1 MEIKDLYDIFLQS
14 AGVCT
19 DTRTLKKNQLFF
31 ALKGENFDGN
41 RFALQALEKG
51 ASYAVAGEDLQADD
65 PRLIKVPD
73 TLETLKALAAYHRR
87 QLCIPVIGL
96 TGTNGKTTT
105 KELIKTALG
114 AAYRVSA
121 TEGNLNNE
129 IGVPLTVLKIGP
141 RAQLA
146 IVEMGASHPE
156 DLKPLLAVAQPNL
169 GLITNVGKA
178 HLLGFGS
185 YEGVKHAK
193 GLLYDYL
200 KEHDGVVFA
209 NAEDPVLQEMLS
221 QRGLEAITYSREGVT
236 VKADPFVELD
246 FEDAVLKTHL
256 VGAYNAANIL
266 AALKLA
272 WYFDVPREDALQ
284 AIASYIPSNNR
295 SQLVKTE
302 KNISTDLPKETG
314 DLIADTKAYLDRL
327 FAAMELEATVD
338 VKMEEEEDVL
348 SIDVEGPDMGVLI
361 GKRGQTLDALQYL
374 ISLYVNKKSKD
385 KYIRVKLDTEN
396 YRARRKETL
405 ENLAKNIAFKVKR
418 SRRSFTLEPM
428 NPYERRI
435 IHSTLQNDRFVATRS
450 EGEEPYRKVVV
461 YLKKKDNYSNNRYEN
476 EGANA

>member
-51 ASYAVAGEDLQADD
+51 AGYAVAGEDLKADD
-65 PRLIKVPD
+65 PRLVKVPD

-87 QLCIPVIGL
+87 QLRIPVIGL

-156 DLKPLLAVAQPNL
+156 DLRPLLAVAQPNL

-185 YEGVKHAK
+185 FEGVKHAK

-200 KEHDGVVFA
+200 KEHEGVVFA
-209 NAEDPVLQEMLS
+209 NADDPVLQEMLAR
-221 QRGLEAITYSREGVT
+221 RGLEAITYTKEGVK
-236 VKADPFVELD
+236 VKANPFVELD
-246 FEDAVLKTHL
+246 FEDAVLKTQL

-272 WYFDVPREDALQ
+272 WFFDVPREDALQ
-284 AIASYIPSNNR
+284 AIASYVPSNNR
-295 SQLVKTE
+295 SQLVKTANNTLIVDAYNANPSSMAVALDNLALMPGRKVALLGDMRELGADAETEHRRIVE
-302 KNISTDLPKETG
+302 KLEGCEAFLAGEEFTTAAAGTPHKTFATSEDLAKYLMAHPLQGCTVLLKGSHSMQMEK
-314 DLIADTKAYLDRL
+314 LI
-327 FAAMELEATVD
+327 
-338 VKMEEEEDVL
+338 DVL
-348 SIDVEGPDMGVLI
+348 
-361 GKRGQTLDALQYL
+361 
-374 ISLYVNKKSKD
+374 
-385 KYIRVKLDTEN
+385 
-396 YRARRKETL
+396 
-405 ENLAKNIAFKVKR
+405 
-418 SRRSFTLEPM
+418 
-428 NPYERRI
+428 
-435 IHSTLQNDRFVATRS
+435 
-450 EGEEPYRKVVV
+450 
-461 YLKKKDNYSNNRYEN
+461 
-476 EGANA
+476 

>member
-1 MEIKDLYDIFLQS
+1 MEIKDLYDIFLHS

-19 DTRTLKKNQLFF
+19 DTRTLRKNQLFF

-73 TLETLKALAAYHRR
+73 TLEALKALAACHRR
-87 QLCIPVIGL
+87 QLRIPVIGL

-129 IGVPLTVLKIGP
+129 IGVPLTVLRIGP

-185 YEGVKHAK
+185 FEGVKHAK

-209 NAEDPVLQEMLS
+209 NADDPVLQEMLAE
-221 QRGLEAITYSREGVT
+221 RGIEAIGYSKEGVK
-236 VKADPFVELD
+236 VKANPFLELQWD
-246 FEDAVLKTHL
+246 DVTLKTQL
-256 VGAYNAANIL
+256 VGAYNAANVL
-266 AALKLA
+266 AALRMA
-272 WYFDVPREDALQ
+272 WYFDVPQDDALQ
-284 AIASYIPSNNR
+284 AIASYTPSNNR
-295 SQLVKTE
+295 SQLVKTD
-302 KNISTDLPKETG
+302 KNILIVDAYNANPSSMAVALDNLAQMPGRKVALLG
-314 DLIADTKAYLDRL
+314 DMRELGADAAQEHNRIVERLQGAEAYLVGEEFTRAAAGKPYKT
-327 FAAMELEATVD
+327 FATS
-338 VKMEEEEDVL
+338 ED
-348 SIDVEGPDMGVLI
+348 
-361 GKRGQTLDALQYL
+361 
-374 ISLYVNKKSKD
+374 
-385 KYIRVKLDTEN
+385 
-396 YRARRKETL
+396 
-405 ENLAKNIAFKVKR
+405 LAKYLEENPLTGCTVLVKG
-418 SRRSFTLEPM
+418 SRGTQMEKAIPSL
-428 NPYERRI
+428 
-435 IHSTLQNDRFVATRS
+435 
-450 EGEEPYRKVVV
+450 
-461 YLKKKDNYSNNRYEN
+461 
-476 EGANA
+476 

>member
-1 MEIKDLYDIFLQS
+1 MEIKELYDIFLQS

-41 RFALQALEKG
+41 RFALQALDKG
-51 ASYAVAGEDLQADD
+51 ASYAVAGEDLEADD
-65 PRLIKVPD
+65 PRLIKVSN

-87 QLCIPVIGL
+87 QLRIPVIGL

-129 IGVPLTVLKIGP
+129 IGVPLTVLKIGS
-141 RAQLA
+141 RAQIA

-178 HLLGFGS
+178 HLEGFGS

-209 NAEDPVLQEMLS
+209 NADDPVLQEMLA
-221 QRGLEAITYSREGVT
+221 QRGLEAIGYTKEDVKVT
-236 VKADPFVELD
+236 ADPFLEMEW
-246 FEDAVLKTHL
+246 EDATLQTQL
-256 VGAYNAANIL
+256 VGAYNAANVL

-284 AIASYIPSNNR
+284 AIASYVPSNNR

-302 KNISTDLPKETG
+302 KNTLIVDAYNANPSSMAVALDNLALMKGRKVAMLG
-314 DLIADTKAYLDRL
+314 DMRELGADAAAEHDRIVARLEGLEAYLVGEEFTRAATGKPYKT
-327 FAAMELEATVD
+327 FAKSEDLAKYLSEHPLEGCTILLKGSHST
-338 VKMEEEEDVL
+338 KMEIL
-348 SIDVEGPDMGVLI
+348 ID
-361 GKRGQTLDALQYL
+361 
-374 ISLYVNKKSKD
+374 SL
-385 KYIRVKLDTEN
+385 
-396 YRARRKETL
+396 
-405 ENLAKNIAFKVKR
+405 
-418 SRRSFTLEPM
+418 
-428 NPYERRI
+428 
-435 IHSTLQNDRFVATRS
+435 
-450 EGEEPYRKVVV
+450 
-461 YLKKKDNYSNNRYEN
+461 
-476 EGANA
+476 

>member
-1 MEIKDLYDIFLQS
+1 MEIKALYDIFLQS

-73 TLETLKALAAYHRR
+73 TLEALKALAAYHRR
-87 QLCIPVIGL
+87 QLRIPVIGL

-129 IGVPLTVLKIGP
+129 IGVPLTVLKIGT
-141 RAQLA
+141 RAQIA

-178 HLLGFGS
+178 HLEGFGG

-209 NAEDPVLQEMLS
+209 NADDPVLQEMLA
-221 QRGLEAITYSREGVT
+221 QRGLEAIGYSKEGVK
-236 VKADPFVELD
+236 VKANPFLKMEW
-246 FEDAVLKTHL
+246 EDATLQTQL
-256 VGAYNAANIL
+256 VGAYNAANVL

-284 AIASYIPSNNR
+284 AIASYVPSNNR
-295 SQLVKTE
+295 SQLVKTQ
-302 KNISTDLPKETG
+302 KNTLIVDAYNANPSSMAVALDNLALMKGRKVALLG
-314 DLIADTKAYLDRL
+314 DMRELGADAAAEHDRIVARLEGMEAYLVGEEFTRAAAGKPYKT
-327 FAAMELEATVD
+327 FA
-338 VKMEEEEDVL
+338 KSED
-348 SIDVEGPDMGVLI
+348 
-361 GKRGQTLDALQYL
+361 
-374 ISLYVNKKSKD
+374 
-385 KYIRVKLDTEN
+385 
-396 YRARRKETL
+396 
-405 ENLAKNIAFKVKR
+405 LAKY
-418 SRRSFTLEPM
+418 LEEHPL
-428 NPYERRI
+428 EGCTI
-435 IHSTLQNDRFVATRS
+435 LLKGSHSIQMQKLIPS
-450 EGEEPYRKVVV
+450 
-461 YLKKKDNYSNNRYEN
+461 L
-476 EGANA
+476 

>member
-1 MEIKDLYDIFLQS
+1 MEIKDLYNIFLQS

-51 ASYAVAGEDLQADD
+51 ASYAVAGEDLEADD

-73 TLETLKALAAYHRR
+73 TLEALKALATYHRR
-87 QLCIPVIGL
+87 QLRIPVIGL

-141 RAQLA
+141 RAQIA

-185 YEGVKHAK
+185 FEGVKHAK

-209 NAEDPVLQEMLS
+209 NADDPVLQEMLAE
-221 QRGLEAITYSREGVT
+221 RGLEAIGYSKEGI
-236 VKADPFVELD
+236 KIKSNPFLELD
-246 FEDAVLKTHL
+246 FEDAVLKTQL
-256 VGAYNAANIL
+256 VGAYNAANVL

-272 WYFDVPREDALQ
+272 WFFDVAREDALQ

-302 KNISTDLPKETG
+302 KNTLIVDAYNANPSSMAVALDNLSGMKGRRVAMLG
-314 DLIADTKAYLDRL
+314 DMRELGADAAAEHTRIVERLEGVEAYLVGEE
-327 FAAMELEATVD
+327 FAKAAAGKPYKTFATS
-338 VKMEEEEDVL
+338 EE
-348 SIDVEGPDMGVLI
+348 
-361 GKRGQTLDALQYL
+361 
-374 ISLYVNKKSKD
+374 
-385 KYIRVKLDTEN
+385 
-396 YRARRKETL
+396 
-405 ENLAKNIAFKVKR
+405 LAKYLVENPLEGCTILLKGSHSIQMERVIA
-418 SRRSFTLEPM
+418 SL
-428 NPYERRI
+428 
-435 IHSTLQNDRFVATRS
+435 
-450 EGEEPYRKVVV
+450 
-461 YLKKKDNYSNNRYEN
+461 
-476 EGANA
+476 

>member
-1 MEIKDLYDIFLQS
+1 MEIKALYDIFLQS

-19 DTRTLKKNQLFF
+19 DTRNLKKNQLFF

-51 ASYAVAGEDLQADD
+51 ASYAVAGEDLEAED

-87 QLCIPVIGL
+87 QLRIPVIGL

-141 RAQLA
+141 RAQIA

-178 HLLGFGS
+178 HLEGFGS

-209 NAEDPVLQEMLS
+209 NADDPVLQEMLA
-221 QRGLEAITYSREGVT
+221 QRGLEAIGYTKEGIKVT
-236 VKADPFVELD
+236 ADPFLEMEW
-246 FEDAVLKTHL
+246 EDASLQTQL
-256 VGAYNAANIL
+256 VGAYNAANVL

-302 KNISTDLPKETG
+302 KNTLIVDAYNANPSSMGVALDNLAQMKGRKVAMLG
-314 DLIADTKAYLDRL
+314 DMRELGADAAAEHNRIVARLEGLEAYLVGEEFTRAAAGKPYKT
-327 FAAMELEATVD
+327 FATSSD
-338 VKMEEEEDVL
+338 
-348 SIDVEGPDMGVLI
+348 
-361 GKRGQTLDALQYL
+361 
-374 ISLYVNKKSKD
+374 
-385 KYIRVKLDTEN
+385 
-396 YRARRKETL
+396 
-405 ENLAKNIAFKVKR
+405 LAKY
-418 SRRSFTLEPM
+418 LEEHPLEGCTILLKGSHSIQM
-428 NPYERRI
+428 EKI
-435 IHSTLQNDRFVATRS
+435 IPSL
-450 EGEEPYRKVVV
+450 
-461 YLKKKDNYSNNRYEN
+461 
-476 EGANA
+476 

>member
-1 MEIKDLYDIFLQS
+1 MEIKDLYNIFLQS

-19 DTRTLKKNQLFF
+19 DTRTLKRNQLFF

-41 RFALQALEKG
+41 RFALQALEQG
-51 ASYAVAGEDLQADD
+51 ASYAVAGEDLQAED

-73 TLETLKALAAYHRR
+73 TLEALKALASYHRR
-87 QLCIPVIGL
+87 QLRIPVIGL

-141 RAQLA
+141 RAQIA

-178 HLLGFGS
+178 HLEGFGS
-185 YEGVKHAK
+185 YEGVKQAK

-209 NAEDPVLQEMLS
+209 NADDPVLQEMLA
-221 QRGLEAITYSREGVT
+221 QRGLEAIGYTKEGIKVT
-236 VKADPFVELD
+236 ADPFLEMEW
-246 FEDAVLKTHL
+246 EDASLQTQL
-256 VGAYNAANIL
+256 VGAYNAANVL

-284 AIASYIPSNNR
+284 SIASYVPSNNR

-302 KNISTDLPKETG
+302 KNTIIVD
-314 DLIADTKAYLDRL
+314 AYN
-327 FAAMELEATVD
+327 ANP
-338 VKMEEEEDVL
+338 
-348 SIDVEGPDMGVLI
+348 SSMGVA
-361 GKRGQTLDALQYL
+361 LD
-374 ISLYVNKKSKD
+374 
-385 KYIRVKLDTEN
+385 
-396 YRARRKETL
+396 
-405 ENLAKNIAFKVKR
+405 NLAQMKGRKVAMLGDMRELGADAAAEHDRIVARLEGMEAFLV
-418 SRRSFTLEPM
+418 
-428 NPYERRI
+428 
-435 IHSTLQNDRFVATRS
+435 
-450 EGEEPYRKVVV
+450 GEEFTRAAAGKPYKTFAKSEDLAK
-461 YLKKKDNYSNNRYEN
+461 YLTEHPL
-476 EGANA
+476 EGCTILLKGSHSISMEKIIPSL

>member
-1 MEIKDLYDIFLQS
+1 MEIKELYDIFLQS

-51 ASYAVAGEDLQADD
+51 ASYAVAGEDLLADD
-65 PRLIKVPD
+65 PRLIKVSD

-87 QLCIPVIGL
+87 QLRIPVIGL

-141 RAQLA
+141 RAQIA

-185 YEGVKHAK
+185 FEGVKHAK

-209 NAEDPVLQEMLS
+209 NAEDPVLQEMLA
-221 QRGLEAITYSREGVT
+221 QRGLEAIGYSRKDVK
-236 VKADPFVELD
+236 VKADPFLELKWD
-246 FEDAVLKTHL
+246 DATLKTQL
-256 VGAYNAANIL
+256 VGAYNAANVL

-284 AIASYIPSNNR
+284 AIASYVPSNNR
-295 SQLVKTE
+295 SQLVKTG
-302 KNISTDLPKETG
+302 KNTLIVDAYNANPSSMAVALDNLSLMKGRKVALLG
-314 DLIADTKAYLDRL
+314 DMRELGADSAAEHDRIVARLEGLEAYLVGEEFTRAAAGKPYKT
-327 FAAMELEATVD
+327 FATS
-338 VKMEEEEDVL
+338 ED
-348 SIDVEGPDMGVLI
+348 
-361 GKRGQTLDALQYL
+361 
-374 ISLYVNKKSKD
+374 
-385 KYIRVKLDTEN
+385 
-396 YRARRKETL
+396 
-405 ENLAKNIAFKVKR
+405 LAKYLSEHPLQGCTVLLKG
-418 SRRSFTLEPM
+418 S
-428 NPYERRI
+428 
-435 IHSTLQNDRFVATRS
+435 HSTQM
-450 EGEEPYRKVVV
+450 EKVIKF
-461 YLKKKDNYSNNRYEN
+461 L
-476 EGANA
+476 

>member
-1 MEIKDLYDIFLQS
+1 MSIQELYNIFLQS

-51 ASYAVAGEDLQADD
+51 ACYAVAGEDLQADD
-65 PRLIKVPD
+65 PRLVKVPD

-87 QLCIPVIGL
+87 QLRIPVIGL

-105 KELIKTALG
+105 KELIKAALG

-146 IVEMGASHPE
+146 IVEMGASHPD

-185 YEGVKHAK
+185 FEGVKHAK

-209 NAEDPVLQEMLS
+209 NADDPVLQEMLA
-221 QRGLEAITYSREGVT
+221 QRGLEAIGYSAEGIKI
-236 VKADPFVELD
+236 KANPFVELD
-246 FEDAVLKTHL
+246 FDDAVLKTQL
-256 VGAYNAANIL
+256 VGAYNACNVL

-284 AIASYIPSNNR
+284 AIASYVPSNNR

-302 KNISTDLPKETG
+302 KNTLIVDAYNANPSSMAVALDNLALMKGRKVALLG
-314 DLIADTKAYLDRL
+314 DMRELGEDSAAEHSRIVERLRSFVACAPQDDNCHSERSEESVEAYLVGEE
-327 FAAMELEATVD
+327 FAKAAAGTPYKTFATS
-338 VKMEEEEDVL
+338 ED
-348 SIDVEGPDMGVLI
+348 
-361 GKRGQTLDALQYL
+361 
-374 ISLYVNKKSKD
+374 
-385 KYIRVKLDTEN
+385 
-396 YRARRKETL
+396 
-405 ENLAKNIAFKVKR
+405 LAK
-418 SRRSFTLEPM
+418 
-428 NPYERRI
+428 
-435 IHSTLQNDRFVATRS
+435 
-450 EGEEPYRKVVV
+450 
-461 YLKKKDNYSNNRYEN
+461 YLKEN
-476 EGANA
+476 PLEGCTVLLKGSHSIQMEKVIDSL